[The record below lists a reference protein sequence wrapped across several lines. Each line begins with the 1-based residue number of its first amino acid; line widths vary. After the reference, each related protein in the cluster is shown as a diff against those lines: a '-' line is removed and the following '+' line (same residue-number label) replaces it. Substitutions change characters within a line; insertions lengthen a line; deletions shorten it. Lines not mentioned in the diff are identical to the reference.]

1 MSSKRAYLLTL
12 KPMRPEMPFSPT
24 EKEIDSVSRHFQR
37 LVRLKEEGVLV
48 LAGRTTEGD
57 VTGIAVFYAETDD
70 EAEAFM
76 KEDPCIAEGVMTG
89 KVEPFG
95 IAIH

>member
-1 MSSKRAYLLTL
+1 MSQKRAYLLTL
-12 KPMRPEMPFSPT
+12 KPSRPEMPFSPT
-24 EKEIDSVSRHFQR
+24 EEEKDTVSRHFQR
-37 LVRLKEEGVLV
+37 LLKLMEEGVLV

-57 VTGIAVFYAETDD
+57 ITGIAVFYAEND
-70 EAEAFM
+70 EAAEALM

-95 IAIH
+95 LAIH